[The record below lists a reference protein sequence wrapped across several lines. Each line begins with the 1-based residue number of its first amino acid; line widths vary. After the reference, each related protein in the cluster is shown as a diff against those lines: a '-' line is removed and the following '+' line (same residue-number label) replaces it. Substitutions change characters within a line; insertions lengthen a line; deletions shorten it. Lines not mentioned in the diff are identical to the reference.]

1 MWFVVVMGVAFV
13 IVAYIV
19 CGLILKLSRDIV
31 DKIFREVDK

>member
-1 MWFVVVMGVAFV
+1 MLGVIIMAIVFV